1 MLILSIFLI
10 ILYAVTLFLIYLG
23 LRSSTIR
30 LTDTI
35 QTPSVSIII
44 AVKNEAKNIITC
56 LEALTSQTFTKDN
69 TQILVIDDQSTD
81 ETYSRVKT
89 FSQNHT
95 NITCLQSTNPFK
107 WKSSKKAALE
117 TGYKNATGE
126 LLLFTDADCQPP
138 VGWIQ
143 GMIDCFTL
151 QTGLVAGFSPQTL
164 TLKKQ
169 WNRFLFVDSLS
180 AAIVASST
188 ISMQKGTTCT
198 GRNLAIRKQTL
209 DEIGGYTTLPDTL
222 SGDDDFILQAVNK
235 HPSWQTTYSFNP
247 ATHIPAKG
255 PGTWQQFLKQK
266 SRHLSSG
273 TDYKISQQLGYGL
286 YHLSNA
292 CIWVLFLWS
301 LTNLNFT
308 LAFLLLVKLLLDFS
322 LLSFFSKKMN
332 LQLPLLGFI
341 TWEVLFPMYHLVSGP
356 AAFLKKIT
364 WK

>member
-10 ILYAVTLFLIYLG
+10 ILYAIILFFIYLG
-23 LRSSTIR
+23 LQSSKTR
-30 LTDTI
+30 LTDALENPT
-35 QTPSVSIII
+35 VSIII
-44 AVKNEAKNIITC
+44 AVKNETENIITC
-56 LEALTSQTFTKDN
+56 LESLINQKYPKEK

-81 ETYSRVKT
+81 DTYTRVK
-89 FSQNHT
+89 SYSLKHK
-95 NITCLQSTNPFK
+95 NITCLQSDNPSG
-107 WKSSKKAALE
+107 WNSSKKAALE
-117 TGYKNATGE
+117 AGYKYATGE
-126 LLLFTDADCQPP
+126 LLLYTDADCQPP

-143 GMIDCFTL
+143 GLANCFKP
-151 QTGLVAGFSPQTL
+151 QTGLVAGFSPQTC

-180 AAIVASST
+180 AAIVAATT
-188 ISMQKGTTCT
+188 ILMQNGATCT

-222 SGDDDFILQAVNK
+222 SGDDDFILQAINK
-235 HPSWQTTYSFNP
+235 HPSWQTSYSFNP

-273 TDYKISQQLGYGL
+273 TEYRFNQQLGYGL

-292 CIWVLFLWS
+292 CIWILFLWS
-301 LTNLNFT
+301 LASLNFT
-308 LAFLLLVKLLLDFS
+308 QSFLLSTKLLLDFS
-322 LLSFFSKKMN
+322 LLSYFGKKMDI
-332 LQLPLLGFI
+332 QLPLSGFFI
-341 TWEVLFPMYHLVSGP
+341 WEVLFPLYHLLSGP
-356 AAFLKKIT
+356 AAFIKKIS